1 MAKDTA
7 RIVILYA
14 TAAGSTRGIAEY
26 IGNALRERGAEV
38 EVAAIGKA
46 PDITGAD
53 AVVLGSAVHNADLL
67 PQATEYI
74 RDHHDDLV
82 ARPVWL
88 FSVGLAPALRGPI
101 GRRFAAVVPA
111 KFAAVR
117 DSLAVRD
124 YHAFAGVMHRAD
136 TAWWA
141 RLVYL
146 AMGGGRYGDLR
157 DWNEIHA
164 WTDTIAAALRL
175 STPTPPAR

>member
-1 MAKDTA
+1 M
-7 RIVILYA
+7 ILYA
-14 TAAGSTRGIAEY
+14 TAAGSTRGIAEF

-38 EVAAIGKA
+38 EVADIGKA
-46 PDITGAD
+46 PDIAGAG
-53 AVVLGSAVHNADLL
+53 AVILGSAVHNADLL
-67 PQATEYI
+67 PQATAYI
-74 RDHHDDLV
+74 HDHQDELL

-88 FSVGLAPALRGPI
+88 FSVGLGPALRGPI
-101 GRRFAAVVPA
+101 GRRFAALVPS
-111 KFAAVR
+111 KIAAVR

-124 YHAFAGVMHRAD
+124 YHAFAGVMHRAG

-164 WTDTIAAALRL
+164 WTETIVAGLRL
-175 STPTPPAR
+175 STTNPPAR